1 MADGFAEIQAA
12 TWHQSCSGD
21 GENPVLSE
29 GDEVTLSC
37 LSLGQEF
44 ELIFL
49 PFKDFYLCSSI
60 LFYNKASLIL
70 CCRQSL
76 SSFI

>member
-1 MADGFAEIQAA
+1 MHGGAQARASRVLGSAVCSELGLHPKTADGFVEIQAA

-37 LSLGQEF
+37 LSLTR
-44 ELIFL
+44 I
-49 PFKDFYLCSSI
+49 
-60 LFYNKASLIL
+60 
-70 CCRQSL
+70 
-76 SSFI
+76 